1 MIDGGQ
7 SGTRHGDGAA
17 YCYTRTGFFQQIADV
32 PLDLRRNIPHTFHQL
47 LRQLIELKTIDIFH
61 FKRNF
66 PVD

>member
-32 PLDLRRNIPHTFHQL
+32 PLDLRRNTQPEYSAHVPPIVTS
-47 LRQLIELKTIDIFH
+47 T
-61 FKRNF
+61 N
-66 PVD
+66 